1 MSAAYSF
8 KNFTELT
15 KEESEE
21 VLHGRNGEEVRR
33 WMTSDRMITPEE
45 HREFMRSLKTST
57 GDVYLMVMRSGH
69 FVGVYSLTDISDG
82 SAVGGFW
89 ITNYARQRLL
99 SLSVVFH
106 SVSYVFDKFK
116 IDKIRGYQLTNNK
129 PAAKLNALLGFIVD
143 KDHPEVN
150 PRMQYL
156 TLTREVWSSSILSEK
171 KLLTLI
177 AATERINED

>member
-1 MSAAYSF
+1 MGAMYSF

-21 VLHGRNGEEVRR
+21 VLNGRNGEEVRR

-45 HREFMRSLKTST
+45 HREFMRSLQAST
-57 GDVYLMVMRSGH
+57 AHVYLMVGRGGH
-69 FVGVYSLTDISDG
+69 FVGVYSLTDISDR
-82 SAVGGFW
+82 AAIGGFW
-89 ITNYARQRLL
+89 ITTYARQRLL
-99 SLSVVFH
+99 SLNVVFH

-116 IDKIRGYQLTNNK
+116 IDMIGGHQLINNK
-129 PAAKLNALLGFIVD
+129 PAAKLNALLGFSAD
-143 KDHPEVN
+143 KAQPEGN

-156 TLTREVWSSSILSEK
+156 TLTREVWSSRVLSDQ

-177 AATERINED
+177 AAAERINED